1 MTTTLKV
8 VLLGKSGVGKTAI
21 LDLFTNDIFN
31 ENLMFSLSAQFIS
44 KTIILEELNQTIK
57 FDLWDTSGNNRF
69 RSLSKIFYHDANV
82 ICLCYDSTNKY
93 SFKELKNYWHDK
105 EIKIRVDNDPILVI
119 VATKNDLYI
128 NQEVGD
134 EEGKT
139 FAKEINAIF
148 QSTSAKSYFGIT
160 SLFENIARKYF
171 DPSFDFN
178 EIENRKKRVKLNNFI
193 KI

>member
-1 MTTTLKV
+1 MTITLKV

-21 LDLFTNDIFN
+21 LDRFINDNFK
-31 ENLMFSLSAQFIS
+31 ENLMCSLSAQFMS

-57 FDLWDTSGNNRF
+57 FDIWDTSGNNQL
-69 RSLSKIFYHDANV
+69 RSLSKIFYKDANV

-93 SFKELKNYWHDK
+93 
-105 EIKIRVDNDPILVI
+105 NDPILVI
-119 VATKNDLYI
+119 VATKNDLYDKE
-128 NQEVGD
+128 EVGD
-134 EEGKT
+134 KEGKA

-148 QSTSAKSYFGIT
+148 QSTSAKSDFGIT

-178 EIENRKKRVKLNNFI
+178 EIENRKKKE
-193 KI
+193 